1 MKRFLIAEG
10 NVTVD
15 DISGNILKTNK
26 ATYDK
31 IKELIITFDDTDLIL
46 KEGYNIKSKNVLFD
60 IINKTLSS
68 EDNSYFTDIDNNF
81 IETSMFQYHI
91 KDNLFSSI
99 GKIKITDIKENKYF
113 FKEIHVDTEKKEMI
127 GSDVSVILDQKNF
140 GVSEE
145 SDPRF
150 VANSIFLSKDK
161 SNLSKGVFTICK
173 KKNNK
178 CPPWSLKAKKI
189 SHDRTKKN
197 YIL

>member
-1 MKRFLIAEG
+1 ML
-10 NVTVD
+10 TD
-15 DISGNILKTNK
+15 K

-31 IKELIITFDDTDLIL
+31 INAIIITENNTELII
-46 KEGYNIKSKNVLFD
+46 KEGYKLKSKNILYNTD
-60 IINKTLSS
+60 KKLLSS
-68 EDNSYFTDIDNNF
+68 DENSIFTDSDGNI

-161 SNLSKGVFTICK
+161 SNLPSVPPEKFKPLPDESNEKAEKKPEKSSK
-173 KKNNK
+173 
-178 CPPWSLKAKKI
+178 
-189 SHDRTKKN
+189 
-197 YIL
+197 